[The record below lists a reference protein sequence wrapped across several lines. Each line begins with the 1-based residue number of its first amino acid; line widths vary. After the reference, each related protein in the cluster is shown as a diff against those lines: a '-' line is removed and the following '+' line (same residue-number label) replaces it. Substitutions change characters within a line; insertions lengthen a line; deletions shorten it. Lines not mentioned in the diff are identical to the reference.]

1 MTKEILRDKRIENI
15 NSLYQHDIG
24 VKFVEMPEILVAI
37 LPLLD
42 EIDEIIKAKL
52 TNYTI
57 DRLSYYD
64 RAIIRFAVY
73 EMKHLKLPP
82 AIVIN
87 EAIEITKIYTNL
99 DDEKQHK
106 FNHRLLDEISKGL

>member
-1 MTKEILRDKRIENI
+1 MNKQNLRENRIQNI
-15 NSLYQHDIG
+15 NILYQHDIG
-24 VKFVEMPEILVAI
+24 VIFNEMPEIIVDVLSKIDV
-37 LPLLD
+37 
-42 EIDEIIKAKL
+42 IDELITKNL

-73 EMKHLKLPP
+73 EMKYLNLPP
-82 AIVIN
+82 AVAIN
-87 EAIEITKIYTNL
+87 EAIEITKTFTNL

-106 FNHRLLDEISKGL
+106 FNHRVLDNISKEL